1 MIDRLRNRERSNDAG
16 VSLIELIVSMGI
28 FVSIMGVI
36 TASVISMMG
45 QTRKELGQ
53 SDNLDNAR
61 KIIQNLDQSVRYA
74 NAVTTPGTGTDGA
87 YYVEYRTGNTAQQ
100 QTCWQWRYVPTTK
113 LVQVRHWLPPLAGV
127 GSVSPTAWVLEG
139 TGISLVGA
147 TPIWSI
153 TPNPPAPDNVHQ
165 QLVVSFNASHGAPIT
180 SQANQVTFTAIN
192 TASSSPLSSVCNEVG
207 RP

>member
-1 MIDRLRNRERSNDAG
+1 MIGRLRKRENPDDAG
-16 VSLIELIVSMGI
+16 VSLVELIVSMGI

-36 TASVISMMG
+36 TATVMSMMG

-53 SDNLDNAR
+53 SDNLDSAR
-61 KIIQNLDQSVRYA
+61 KIIQSLDQTVRYA

-87 YYVEYRTGNTAQQ
+87 FYVEYRTGNTAQQ
-100 QTCWQWRYVPTTK
+100 QTCWQWRYVPSTS

-127 GSVSPTAWVLEG
+127 GSSTATAWVLEG

-153 TPNPPAPDNVHQ
+153 TPTSSDNVHQ
-165 QLVVSFNASHGAPIT
+165 QLVVSFNSTHGAPAT
-180 SQANQVTFTAIN
+180 SQANQVTLTAIN
-192 TASSSPLSSVCNEVG
+192 TTSSSPLSSACNEVG

>member
-1 MIDRLRNRERSNDAG
+1 MIQRLRSRKDSNDAG

-36 TASVISMMG
+36 TAAVMSMMG

-61 KIIQNLDQSVRYA
+61 KIIQSLDQSVRYA

-87 YYVEYRTGNTAQQ
+87 YYVEYRTGNTGQQ
-100 QTCWQWRYVPTTK
+100 QTCWQWRYVPSTS

-127 GSVSPTAWVLEG
+127 GSTSATAWVLEG
-139 TGISLVGA
+139 TGISLLGA

-153 TPNPPAPDNVHQ
+153 TPTSSDSSHQ
-165 QLVVSFNASHGAPIT
+165 ELVVNFNASHGAPIT
-180 SQANQVTFTAIN
+180 SQANQVTLTAIN

>member
-1 MIDRLRNRERSNDAG
+1 MIQRLRSQEHPNDAG

-28 FVSIMGVI
+28 FVSIMGII
-36 TASVISMMG
+36 TAAVMSMMG

-53 SDNLDNAR
+53 SDNLDSAR

-87 YYVEYRTGNTAQQ
+87 YYVEYRTGNTGQQ
-100 QTCWQWRYVPTTK
+100 QTCWQWRYVPSTS
-113 LVQVRHWLPPLAGV
+113 LVQVRHWLPPVAGV
-127 GSVSPTAWVLEG
+127 GSTSPTAWVLEG

-153 TPNPPAPDNVHQ
+153 TPNPPVPDNVHQ
-165 QLVVSFNASHGAPIT
+165 ELIVSFNASHGAPVT
-180 SQANQVTFTAIN
+180 SQANQVTLTAIN